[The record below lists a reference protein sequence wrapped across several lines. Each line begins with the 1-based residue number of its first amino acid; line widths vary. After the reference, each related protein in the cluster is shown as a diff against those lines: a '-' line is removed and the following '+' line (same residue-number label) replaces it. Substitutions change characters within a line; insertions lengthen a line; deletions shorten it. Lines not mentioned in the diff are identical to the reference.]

1 MSLNISLP
9 AELEN
14 RVRDHV
20 ASGMYGSAS
29 EVIREALRLFEA
41 YQIMQVASVAS
52 LKADIAQG
60 LADVQA
66 GRVGKADM
74 VAIKTQGRSALQSSS
89 TATV

>member
-9 AELEN
+9 VELEN

-41 YQIMQVASVAS
+41 YQAARGASFSS

-66 GRVGKADM
+66 GRVDAVDMATIKAR
-74 VAIKTQGRSALQSSS
+74 GRAALKSG
-89 TATV
+89 AGGV